1 MNRPGPAGLLVA
13 LAFGIVFV
21 IEGRTVLG
29 MLGFELPLSV
39 YFPVAGLLL
48 VAMFVG
54 LLLLPKDGGKRVAGT

>member
-1 MNRPGPAGLLVA
+1 MNRPSPAGLLVA

-21 IEGRTVLG
+21 VEGRTVLG

-54 LLLLPKDGGKRVAGT
+54 LLLLPKADSKQVAGT